1 MKRLAPLLLALALL
15 AGCARTGTQ
24 DVTGLA
30 PEEEARLVICTPHK
44 ESVYAPLIEEFEQ
57 RTGIW
62 VQVETGGTTTLL
74 EGIAAGE
81 SSADLIFGGGADS
94 LDAYSGCF
102 APYTSPNAACIA
114 PEHDLGQGQWTPFS
128 VLTTV
133 LIYNTKL
140 VRQNPP
146 DSWECLLDRGWRGR
160 IAFADPGSSGSAYTA
175 LCTLL
180 QALDGGEDK
189 VLTAFVRNLDG
200 QILPDSSDVIT
211 AVADGSCY
219 IGVTLEETARKAVA
233 DGLDLAVVYPREG
246 TCVLPDGAAVI
257 SGCAHPDNAERFID
271 FLLERETQQRLITNF
286 FRRSVRA
293 DLAEDGLPQAPDLH
307 YDLERADAGRQQLLK
322 RWQELTEEGTP

>member
-24 DVTGLA
+24 DATGLA

-81 SSADLIFGGGADS
+81 SRADLIFGGGADS

-180 QALDGGEDK
+180 QALGGGEDK
-189 VLTAFVRNLDG
+189 VLAAFVRNLDG

-233 DGLDLAVVYPREG
+233 DGLD
-246 TCVLPDGAAVI
+246 DGAAVI
-257 SGCAHPDNAERFID
+257 SGCAHPENAERFID

-293 DLAEDGLPQAPDLH
+293 DLADDGLPQAPDLH